1 MGRKPEIKNEI
12 EWRSAMKNFIEIVK
26 KEVPQLENAIKKVD
40 LFLNHAPEG
49 CLKWQNKNGKT
60 YYYHQ
65 FMKDNKWVRRYIKK
79 AELSLAKTL
88 AQKQYYISIRP
99 ILERMLDEIERFIK
113 KCPLNELEKIY
124 DNLSV
129 ERKNLVTPIQ
139 VSVKEK
145 VKQWENEVYEKNL
158 MYHENLR
165 FETEKGDTVRS
176 KSEVI
181 IANILYRNRKDILY
195 KYERPLEV
203 IENGRQKTIYPD
215 FTILNKHTGEITYW
229 EHAGRMDDPYYAND
243 FVKKMNTY
251 ITNDLLPGRDIVVS
265 FESQSIPLDI
275 KVVKRLVKQIINSK

>member
-1 MGRKPEIKNEI
+1 MN
-12 EWRSAMKNFIEIVK
+12 NFIEIA
-26 KEVPQLENAIKKVD
+26 KEKVPQLENALKQVD
-40 LFLNHAPEG
+40 EFLENVPQG
-49 CLKWQNKNGKT
+49 SLKWQNKNGKT
-60 YYYHQ
+60 YYFHQ